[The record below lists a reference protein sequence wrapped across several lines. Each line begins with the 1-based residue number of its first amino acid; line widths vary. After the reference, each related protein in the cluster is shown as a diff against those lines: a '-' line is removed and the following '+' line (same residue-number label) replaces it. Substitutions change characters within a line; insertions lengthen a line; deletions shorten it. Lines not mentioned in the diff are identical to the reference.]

1 MDIIVK
7 ENIQMVDLKGQY
19 LKIKGE
25 IDEALLTAV
34 EAGAFINGPQVKSFA
49 ANLQTFNKVERAVT
63 CGNGTDALQI
73 AMMGLN
79 FKPGDEVIVPAFTY
93 IATVEVIALL
103 GLIPRFIDVKED
115 TFELDYDQL
124 EDIITEKT
132 VGIIP
137 VHLFGQTSNMEAI
150 MEIAK
155 KHNISV
161 IEDTAQAMGAEYI
174 YKDNSR
180 AFAGTIGDV
189 GTTSFFPSKNLGC
202 FGDGG
207 ALFTQNQEL
216 GELLHMIANHG
227 QRKKYYHEVIGVN
240 SRLDT
245 VQAAVL
251 DVKLKYL
258 NDYIQARQNV
268 AKKYD
273 EAFEN
278 LSGFIIPT
286 RVSYST
292 HIFNQYT
299 CRVANGRRDELKAY
313 LQEKG
318 IPTMVYYPV
327 PVHLQ
332 EAYKIYG
339 YSEGDFPIAE
349 RLCKEVISLPI
360 HTEMKKDVQNY
371 IVESVLNFFN

>member
-1 MDIIVK
+1 MK
-7 ENIQMVDLKGQY
+7 ESIQMVDLKSQY
-19 LKIKGE
+19 LKIKNE
-25 IDEALLTAV
+25 IDQALLMAV
-34 EAGAFINGPQVKSFA
+34 EAGAFINGPQVKTFA
-49 ANLQTFNKVERAVT
+49 SNLEEFNKVKRAVT

-73 AMMGLN
+73 AMMGLG
-79 FKPGDEVIVPAFTY
+79 FKPGEEVVVPAFTY

-103 GLIPRFIDVKED
+103 GLIPKFIDVKED
-115 TFELDYDQL
+115 TFELDYNQL
-124 EDIITEKT
+124 EDLITEKT

-137 VHLFGQTSNMEAI
+137 VHLFGQSSNMEAI
-150 MEIAK
+150 LKIAK
-155 KHNISV
+155 KHNIAV

-174 YKDNSR
+174 YKDGSK
-180 AFAGTIGDV
+180 AFAGTVGDI

-207 ALFTQNQEL
+207 ALFTQDKKL

-245 VQAAVL
+245 IQAAIL

-258 NDYIQARQNV
+258 NEYSQARQEV
-268 AKKYD
+268 ARKYD
-273 EAFEN
+273 EAFKN
-278 LSGFIIPT
+278 LLDFIIPT
-286 RVSYST
+286 RATYST
-292 HIFNQYT
+292 HVFNQYT
-299 CRVANGRRDELKAY
+299 CRVENGRRDELKTY

-332 EAYKIYG
+332 EAYAIYG
-339 YSEGDFPIAE
+339 YRKSDFPVAE
-349 RLCKEVISLPI
+349 RLCEEVISLPI
-360 HTEMKKDVQNY
+360 HTEMKADVQNY
-371 IVESVLNFFN
+371 IIESVLNFFS